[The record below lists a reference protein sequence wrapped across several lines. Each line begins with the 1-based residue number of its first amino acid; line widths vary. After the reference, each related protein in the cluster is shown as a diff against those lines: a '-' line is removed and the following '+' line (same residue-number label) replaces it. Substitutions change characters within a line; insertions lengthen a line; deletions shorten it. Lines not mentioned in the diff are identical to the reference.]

1 MQTDMEAA
9 RSAITLKLRGRRR
22 GDDDSLGAVATDLDE
37 LMRPLGRSRRRR
49 EVFLRRL
56 VAESIH
62 LPDDIDELEAI
73 AFDAA
78 AE

>member
-1 MQTDMEAA
+1 MSSCVRWAGRAA
-9 RSAITLKLRGRRR
+9 GVR
-22 GDDDSLGAVATDLDE
+22 
-37 LMRPLGRSRRRR
+37 
-49 EVFLRRL
+49 VFLRRL

-62 LPDDIDELEAI
+62 LPDDIDELEAM